1 MCQPASMIITRA
13 AVYWHPRRD
22 SHTAIRALHCLLE
35 AGLGDPTDVAV
46 EIVPPGGDYRRPL
59 TDWIYRVDQDR
70 VPDWYE
76 AREAELAA
84 RAELAAWY
92 ASHVQTDPAS
102 HQRVGPDETLI
113 ALAGQQT
120 VTGGVGR
127 AYGSAQQTVTGGVGR
142 AYGSAQQTVTGGVG
156 HAYDWAQQTVTG
168 GVGHAYDSAQQTVT
182 GGEGRAYGSAQQTV
196 TGGVGR
202 RA

>member
-22 SHTAIRALHCLLE
+22 SHTAIRALHGLLE

-76 AREAELAA
+76 AREAELAG
-84 RAELAAWY
+84 R
-92 ASHVQTDPAS
+92 
-102 HQRVGPDETLI
+102 
-113 ALAGQQT
+113 AGQQT

-142 AYGSAQQTVTGGVG
+142 AYDSAQQTVTGGVG
-156 HAYDWAQQTVTG
+156 HAYDSAQQTVTG
-168 GVGHAYDSAQQTVT
+168 GMGYAYGSAQQTVT

-202 RA
+202 